1 MSAPDLLWLS
11 LGSVVG
17 SFGAYGVAY
26 GVHAIENLAR
36 RRRLLLRARPRQSD
50 PQG

>member
-36 RRRLLLRARPRQSD
+36 RRRLLVRSQHRQND
-50 PQG
+50 PED

>member
-26 GVHAIENLAR
+26 GVSALERLAR
-36 RRRLLLRARPRQSD
+36 RRRAHTASAQRSAALE
-50 PQG
+50 